1 MNEQITFDEI
11 LETSNTRTQC
21 KRVKAYIEQ
30 HGEISQRDAYKMGI
44 YRLSGRIYDLKE
56 QGERI
61 VTEMRTVENAD
72 GSKARV
78 AFYKFAEVGA

>member
-11 LETSNTRTQC
+11 LETSNTLTQC
-21 KRVKAYIEQ
+21 KRVKAYIVA

-44 YRLSGRIYDLKE
+44 YRLSGRIFDLKA
-56 QGERI
+56 QGEHI